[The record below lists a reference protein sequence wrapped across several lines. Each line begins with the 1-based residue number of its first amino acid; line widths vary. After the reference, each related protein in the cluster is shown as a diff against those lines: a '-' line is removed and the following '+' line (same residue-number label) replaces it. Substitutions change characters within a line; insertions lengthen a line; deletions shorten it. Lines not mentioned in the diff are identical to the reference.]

1 MYLKCLD
8 LINFRNYAK
17 QTLEPDPFFN
27 IITGRNAQG
36 KTNILESIYLGC
48 TGKSFRTSREREM
61 IKWERDFSL
70 VSCLLETDS
79 RQLEIKISLGS
90 GRKQIEING
99 AAARGYPL
107 GWPGVVLF
115 TPDDLVM
122 VKGPPGERRRFLDQ
136 DLGPFQPQYRHCLAR
151 YSRVLAQ
158 RNNLLREIRGKRTG
172 KEQLE
177 AWDEQ
182 LCRYGSKIL
191 AFRLDLLRKF
201 MPSLR
206 SLHRHLT
213 GGLEDLQIRY
223 LSSLKIEGASGEE
236 EIYQRF
242 KQDLKYLFTEEAA
255 RAQTLVG
262 PHRDDLSI
270 LINGAEAK
278 TYGSQGQQ
286 RTIVLTLKI
295 AQILEWYNEMSE
307 YPVLLLDDVLFELD
321 DNRRQYLSK
330 LVKNKVQTFVTA
342 TGIDNIDLDDKFSK
356 KLYTVTE
363 GRVNKK

>member
-1 MYLKCLD
+1 M
-8 LINFRNYAK
+8 
-17 QTLEPDPFFN
+17 
-27 IITGRNAQG
+27 
-36 KTNILESIYLGC
+36 
-48 TGKSFRTSREREM
+48 
-61 IKWERDFSL
+61 
-70 VSCLLETDS
+70 
-79 RQLEIKISLGS
+79 
-90 GRKQIEING
+90 
-99 AAARGYPL
+99 
-107 GWPGVVLF
+107 
-115 TPDDLVM
+115 
-122 VKGPPGERRRFLDQ
+122 
-136 DLGPFQPQYRHCLAR
+136 
-151 YSRVLAQ
+151 
-158 RNNLLREIRGKRTG
+158 
-172 KEQLE
+172 
-177 AWDEQ
+177 
-182 LCRYGSKIL
+182 
-191 AFRLDLLRKF
+191 RKF
-201 MPSLR
+201 MPGLR

-236 EIYQRF
+236 DIYQRF

-307 YPVLLLDDVLFELD
+307 YPILLLDDVLFELD

-342 TGIDNIDLDDKFSK
+342 TGIDNIDLDDEFSK